1 MVYRMTKEVG
11 YDTSGVPQ
19 LDTKMLQV
27 LANEVGQ
34 YFNCFCLYGFDSHGR
49 PVKIGNISSPMEQL
63 ALIKFISD
71 DMDNSPSLAMN
82 DPDGAGGA
90 EPDDDED

>member
-1 MVYRMTKEVG
+1 MPQYRMTKEVG
-11 YDTSGVPQ
+11 YDTSGTPQ
-19 LDTKMLQV
+19 LDNKMLQV

-63 ALIKFISD
+63 ALIKFICD
-71 DMDNSPSLAMN
+71 DMDSVPTLTMGDDN
-82 DPDGAGGA
+82 DAP
-90 EPDDDED
+90 ENDDDED